1 MSYKKGK
8 KFEKKG
14 VEPQKEPIG
23 VKPETKPLGVEP
35 QKEPIDPP
43 KESPKEER

>member
-14 VEPQKEPIG
+14 VEPEKEPIG
-23 VKPETKPLGVEP
+23 VEPE
-35 QKEPIDPP
+35 KEPIEPP

>member
-8 KFEKKG
+8 KIEKKG
-14 VEPQKEPIG
+14 VEPEKEPL
-23 VKPETKPLGVEP
+23 PLGVEP
-35 QKEPIDPP
+35 EKPPLEPP

>member
-14 VEPQKEPIG
+14 VEPEKEPIG
-23 VKPETKPLGVEP
+23 IEPE
-35 QKEPIDPP
+35 KEPIEPP